1 MFRTKDQR
9 ITDYDVN
16 LCSLERAADRI
27 GYDLDNDPQW
37 KELNQMI
44 TDYQV
49 GEIRHSPQFRNKFF
63 AIRREICKCMGY

>member
-9 ITDYDVN
+9 ITNYDVN
-16 LCSLERAADRI
+16 LYSLERAADRI

-63 AIRREICKCMGY
+63 AIRREICKRMGY